1 MGLIS
6 FSIIMISLEL
16 LVFTDQEYQNIYQRL
31 KLTLKK
37 QSFIVKRILRNWGYS
52 HLQSFR
58 IVVFFDGWCPVCNAT
73 KKKINHLDYFRQIT
87 WINFRDTN
95 LLATYGL
102 IYTDVEKRMHSTR
115 RTHKNKMKNGINS
128 FIQITTRI
136 PLMWLFVPM
145 LLLAKLVGI
154 GEFVYDYCASNR
166 KVLPVNQCTD
176 AVCDLSEER

>member
-1 MGLIS
+1 
-6 FSIIMISLEL
+6 
-16 LVFTDQEYQNIYQRL
+16 
-31 KLTLKK
+31 
-37 QSFIVKRILRNWGYS
+37 
-52 HLQSFR
+52 
-58 IVVFFDGWCPVCNAT
+58 
-73 KKKINHLDYFRQIT
+73 
-87 WINFRDTN
+87 
-95 LLATYGL
+95 
-102 IYTDVEKRMHSTR
+102 MHSTR

-166 KVLPVNQCTD
+166 KVLQVNQCTD